1 MILERER
8 WYQELLGRDAFRLPR
23 EAAKSFAGT
32 TILVTGGAGSI
43 GSELVWRLHEL
54 DAARIVVF
62 DNAEDRLYQLH
73 RELQITQYEQV
84 ELVLGDINS
93 RKEILWVLEK
103 YHPQVVFHA
112 AAHKHVDFLEAQVLA
127 AVRTNVFGTR
137 NVLTASLASGVESIV
152 VLSSDKATN
161 PVSVLGATKRVAEL
175 LVLANCEQANVS
187 AVRLCNVLGTTGS
200 LLPLVAEQ
208 AKKGVVRITD
218 ESADRY
224 FIAPKE
230 AADLLLSAASACE
243 NGVLIPAVASRLDIR
258 ALVDK
263 ILQHSGSDEAQI
275 KFEIIGLRRGERLSE
290 ELYSDEEV
298 LESSTADGLM
308 KAGAAER
315 DVRDLRAGI
324 EQLEDAYST
333 GDDNLVIEKLM
344 KVVPGYK
351 SAVKVSTPLSQ

>member
-1 MILERER
+1 MMLEREH

-54 DAARIVVF
+54 DAARVVVF

-73 RELQITQYEQV
+73 RKLQAAERNQV

-93 RKEILWVLEK
+93 RTEMLWVLEK
-103 YHPQVVFHA
+103 HRPQVVFHA
-112 AAHKHVDFLEAQVLA
+112 AAHKHVDFLEGQVLA

-187 AVRLCNVLGTTGS
+187 AVRLCNVLGTAGS

-208 AKKGVVRITD
+208 AQTGVVQITD

-224 FIAPKE
+224 FIAPTE

-243 NGVLIPAVASRLDIR
+243 NGVLIPAVASRLNIR

-275 KFEIIGLRRGERLSE
+275 KFEITGLRPGERLSE
-290 ELYSDEEV
+290 QLYSDEEA
-298 LESSTADGLM
+298 LKSSTADGLM

-315 DVRDLRAGI
+315 DVRDLRADI
-324 EQLEDAYST
+324 EELEDAYST
-333 GDDNLVIEKLM
+333 GDDNLVVEKLM

-351 SAVKVSTPLSQ
+351 PSVKVSTPVSQ

>member
-1 MILERER
+1 MMLEREH

-23 EAAKSFAGT
+23 EAARRFAGT

-54 DAARIVVF
+54 DAARVVVF

-73 RELQITQYEQV
+73 RKLQAAQRDPV

-93 RKEILWVLEK
+93 LKEMQWVLEK
-103 YHPQVVFHA
+103 HRPQIVLHA
-112 AAHKHVDFLEAQVLA
+112 AAHKHVDFLEGQVLA

-137 NVLTASLASGVESIV
+137 NVLAASLASGVESIV
-152 VLSSDKATN
+152 VVSSDKTTN

-175 LVLANCEQANVS
+175 LVLANYGQANVS
-187 AVRLCNVLGTTGS
+187 AVRLCNVLGTAGS
-200 LLPLVAEQ
+200 LLPLVTEQ
-208 AKKGVVRITD
+208 AQKGVVQITD

-243 NGVLIPAVASRLDIR
+243 SGVLIPATASRLNIR
-258 ALVDK
+258 ALVNR
-263 ILQHSGSDEAQI
+263 ILQHSGSNATEI
-275 KFEIIGLRRGERLSE
+275 KIEITGLRPGERLSE

-298 LESSTADGLM
+298 LKSSTADGLM
-308 KAGAAER
+308 KTGVAER
-315 DVRDLRAGI
+315 NVRDLRSGI
-324 EQLEDAYST
+324 EELADAYST
-333 GDDNLVIEKLM
+333 GDENLVLEKLM

-351 SAVKVSTPLSQ
+351 SSVKVNTPVSQ